1 MLPGARIVTE
11 HFLAHNGRSI
21 ARWKMMNGDLAI
33 SSGISYGEYDAQQRL
48 RTMSAFF
55 EAPGNQAPT

>member
-1 MLPGARIVTE
+1 
-11 HFLAHNGRSI
+11 
-21 ARWKMMNGDLAI
+21 MNGDLAI